1 MTPGFAGGF
10 GYDLPGYTIAD
21 ELAGLMALSE
31 TPYDQVKPH
40 IKAVLKY
47 LVGFCQACGEE
58 YDDTSRLM
66 LHHDHGTGA
75 CVAILCVRCNAVDG
89 RYANV
94 TGGSPF
100 PFSDDWWAR
109 TVVFAV
115 GVWFSWMG
123 RRFWVTGGLPILE
136 PRKVAKLGRD
146 YSKPSLDGA

>member
-75 CVAILCVRCNAVDG
+75 CVA
-89 RYANV
+89 
-94 TGGSPF
+94 TGGRALWYSL
-100 PFSDDWWAR
+100 SACGSHGW
-109 TVVFAV
+109 
-115 GVWFSWMG
+115 
-123 RRFWVTGGLPILE
+123 GGDF
-136 PRKVAKLGRD
+136 G
-146 YSKPSLDGA
+146 